1 MDQKLS
7 QSMTDVLRGELVK
20 ALGCTEPIAIAYV
33 SAKAREVLGVVP
45 EKIVFACSG
54 NIIKNAK
61 IVVVPMTGNLK
72 GIEAAALAGAV
83 GGDASKHLEV
93 LTSMTSEDLEKVKKL
108 LEKKVCQVECLDT
121 SEKLHILETAY
132 AGKDV
137 VQVELLRTHLG
148 IVKIMKNG
156 EVLFEEAPGEE
167 EVIDYTCLNVKN
179 ILDFANTV
187 PIETVQYLI
196 EEQIRCNVEIS
207 EKGLKENFGANI
219 GKMLLTHYGDDVKV
233 RAKARAAAGSDAR
246 MSGCEMP
253 VVINSG
259 SGNQGMTVSL
269 PVIEFA
275 DYLNSDHE
283 KLIRALVLSNLIA
296 IYQKCRIGR
305 LSAYCG
311 VVSAAAGAGA
321 GITYLYGGKEKQ
333 ISDTIINTLAN
344 VSGIICDGASSS
356 CAAKIASSV
365 DAAIMASIMAREE
378 NVFETGDGIVKENL
392 QKTIDGVVEL
402 ARDGMK
408 ITDEVILKIMVNE

>member
-45 EKIVFACSG
+45 EKSVFACSG

-61 IVVVPMTGNLK
+61 SVVVPMTGNLK

-156 EVLFEEAPGEE
+156 EVLFEEVPGEE

-365 DAAIMASIMAREE
+365 DAAIMAREE

>member
-33 SAKAREVLGVVP
+33 SAKAREVLGVVL

-61 IVVVPMTGNLK
+61 SVVVPMTGNLK

>member
-1 MDQKLS
+1 M
-7 QSMTDVLRGELVK
+7 
-20 ALGCTEPIAIAYV
+20 
-33 SAKAREVLGVVP
+33 
-45 EKIVFACSG
+45 
-54 NIIKNAK
+54 
-61 IVVVPMTGNLK
+61 
-72 GIEAAALAGAV
+72 
-83 GGDASKHLEV
+83 
-93 LTSMTSEDLEKVKKL
+93 
-108 LEKKVCQVECLDT
+108 ECLDT